1 MRSGSSAW
9 VIATRESI
17 VGVSEVTD
25 SVVVGRVSTGL
36 EAPCGERGGAGGVD
50 LGGGVGGVN
59 YR

>member
-1 MRSGSSAW
+1 M
-9 VIATRESI
+9 

-25 SVVVGRVSTGL
+25 SVAVGRVSTGL
-36 EAPCGERGGAGGVD
+36 GAPSGERGGAGGGD